1 MHEPEVEAWV
11 SALRPEEPTDT
22 LNKVGI
28 TNGSFRYQDSTT
40 DKSIPIIAV
49 DGVPQVE
56 EEFELKD
63 VNVEFPEGKLS
74 LITGPTG
81 SGKTSILL
89 ALLGG
94 QWRWS
99 SRVGAHAHPPFVC
112 RDGLRH
118 GERFASQ
125 GASSCH
131 RRGHWALQRR
141 RVGRAAAVAAT
152 LVDQTQWASPQLAW
166 LIELNLYRIA

>member
-11 SALRPEEPTDT
+11 SALRPEDPTDT
-22 LNKVGI
+22 LTKVGI

-56 EEFELKD
+56 EEAFELKD

-81 SGKTSILL
+81 SGRSEEHH
-89 ALLGG
+89 
-94 QWRWS
+94 
-99 SRVGAHAHPPFVC
+99 V
-112 RDGLRH
+112 
-118 GERFASQ
+118 
-125 GASSCH
+125 
-131 RRGHWALQRR
+131 
-141 RVGRAAAVAAT
+141 
-152 LVDQTQWASPQLAW
+152 
-166 LIELNLYRIA
+166 